1 MCSENVHAVL
11 DIILPDIEECYRFA
25 VLHVVDFIASVEL
38 ICALD
43 VPITF
48 FLGELYD
55 FLYAFAFCFSFIKE

>member
-11 DIILPDIEECYRFA
+11 DIILTDIEEGYRFA
-25 VLHVVDFIASVEL
+25 ILHVVDFIASVEL

-43 VPITF
+43 VSVTF